1 VAHQL
6 LVRGNARERFD
17 RLRDQVLSADDGE
30 GLPESLL
37 HGNLL
42 RAPDHVI
49 VSDQGPVAIQW
60 KGSGRS
66 PRLADFA
73 YLMWGTWLNS
83 EWIEAAVGA
92 YRQHIE
98 LTDEELD
105 RLEAVM

>member
-1 VAHQL
+1 V
-6 LVRGNARERFD
+6 E
-17 RLRDQVLSADDGE
+17 
-30 GLPESLL
+30 
-37 HGNLL
+37 
-42 RAPDHVI
+42 
-49 VSDQGPVAIQW
+49 
-60 KGSGRS
+60 GSGRS

-73 YLMWGTWLNS
+73 YLMWGTWLKP